1 MDNTTPFTHIPCHTL
16 ADVSAK
22 YASRQAQEH
31 YSFLLCSATMDALDG
46 TTLDDYSEVTPDNK
60 SLYRVNLAI
69 KKDIDADTGKAVDA
83 MYNEA
88 SGYIAGLASQGVL
101 QMLPAS
107 ALRRLRRLLDAFKEA
122 YGMFMDRKPDE
133 IISREPDFSPY
144 GDGEYTGQINH
155 YSLLF
160 RIDRAKIYET
170 VRDLGKSLDGISRRI
185 HALVAE
191 ELLDSLIHPTKTP
204 DVPGEP
210 RDTQEPD
217 KPGDGK
223 SPAGT
228 ETSTFGPVVTLVDH
242 STP

>member
-1 MDNTTPFTHIPCHTL
+1 MDNATPFTHIACHTL

-31 YSFLLCSATMDALDG
+31 YSFLLCSATMDALEG
-46 TTLDDYSEVTPDNK
+46 TALDDYSEVTPDGK
-60 SLYRVNLAI
+60 SLAKVNLAI
-69 KKDIDADTGKAVDA
+69 KKDIGADAGKAVDA

-107 ALRRLRRLLDAFKEA
+107 ALRRLRRLLDGFKES
-122 YGMFMDRKPDE
+122 YGMFLDRKPAE
-133 IISREPDFSPY
+133 IISREPDFEPY

-155 YSLLF
+155 YSLQFKL
-160 RIDRAKIYET
+160 DHTKIYET

-191 ELLDSLIHPTKTP
+191 ELLDSLIHPAKTP
-204 DVPGEP
+204 EGPGQPPETPEP
-210 RDTQEPD
+210 G
-217 KPGDGK
+217 KPSGRK
-223 SPAGT
+223 S